1 MPPARRLRFELVQ
14 EIVDGIGTER
24 PLRVL
29 DAGAGEGLLAM
40 TLARR
45 HSNWQIVAA
54 DADDAMLNRGR
65 HHKASEGLGNVDFIR
80 ADLTDDLGSEEF
92 DLVFAI
98 EACRRFRTTTPR

>member
-1 MPPARRLRFELVQ
+1 MPPARRLRFELVL
-14 EIVDGIGTER
+14 EIVDGMDTKR

-54 DADDAMLNRGR
+54 DADDRMLDRGR
-65 HHKASEGLGNVDFIR
+65 HRKASESLPNLDFVR
-80 ADLTDDLGSEEF
+80 ADITDDLGSEEF
-92 DLVFAI
+92 DVVLAI
-98 EACRRFRTTTPR
+98 E